1 MMKLQAYIDDPLLEA
16 KIKQLK
22 KETEDEVG
30 IELSWSLFTK
40 KMIRG
45 YVNKKDDNHVH
56 NTRPSV
62 NG

>member
-1 MMKLQAYIDDPLLEA
+1 MKLQAYIDDPLLEA

-22 KETEDEVG
+22 EETEEEVG

-45 YVNKKDDNHVH
+45 YVNQKDDNHVH
-56 NTRPSV
+56 NTRPSA